1 MFNFKTRQVVKSRDL
16 IWYDKDYEKWLSKK
30 KVNESGFDDPVV
42 YFGSDTTT
50 NILISKETDL
60 NTKLDTSN
68 MKVYNEMKLL
78 VKSRRIQGEG
88 RLNLGRESM
97 LEGANVTFFLA
108 DNYAEPKKFHEA
120 YNPPS

>member
-88 RLNLGRESM
+88 RLNFRKGINVGRCKCYILLGR
-97 LEGANVTFFLA
+97 
-108 DNYAEPKKFHEA
+108 
-120 YNPPS
+120 